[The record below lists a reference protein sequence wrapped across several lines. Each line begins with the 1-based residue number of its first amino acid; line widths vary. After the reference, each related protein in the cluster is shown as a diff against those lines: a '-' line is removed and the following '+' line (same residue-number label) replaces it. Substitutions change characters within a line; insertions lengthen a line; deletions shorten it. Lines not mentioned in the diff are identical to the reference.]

1 MTDRSIWELEC
12 YRLAAEQRAEREADA
27 VHFFYMGAACGAEPT
42 EGASLTTSASIQ
54 MVTCSRC
61 LTLTAAGA

>member
-1 MTDRSIWELEC
+1 MTTRSIWELESL
-12 YRLAAEQRAEREADA
+12 RLGAEQRDA
-27 VHFFYMGAACGAEPT
+27 THYRPRATAPTACGAEPT

-54 MVTCSRC
+54 AVTCSRC